1 MEEYIKF
8 IHAKLYLIEILS
20 LKDLNDDR
28 FKKIHDI
35 CLASPSKIQDMYKN
49 IKDII

>member
-20 LKDLNDDR
+20 GKNLNDEKFR
-28 FKKIHDI
+28 QIHDI
-35 CLASPSKIQDMYKN
+35 CIASPSKIQNMYEN
-49 IKDII
+49 IKDIM